1 MSFSV
6 PRLFCKVSTAGREPT
21 GGLQADV
28 RADAFPAAGSVGATS
43 LRYSRPMSKAN
54 SSHTHQQDVDQCEL
68 PGGQSKHGGTGEEIQ
83 K

>member
-1 MSFSV
+1 
-6 PRLFCKVSTAGREPT
+6 
-21 GGLQADV
+21 
-28 RADAFPAAGSVGATS
+28 
-43 LRYSRPMSKAN
+43 MSKAN